1 MAIQENCKIVEHA
14 KLQNTIYL
22 IVLEAPQIAKEV
34 QCGQFLHIACGEG
47 NLLRRPISICTWQ
60 NDLIQI
66 VFQVKGK
73 GTQWLAERKVGDTL
87 DVLGSLG
94 HGFNLSALGN
104 RPIFIGGG
112 IGVPPM
118 LACVQTA
125 AHCETV
131 TPRAI
136 LGFRN
141 QNAVILEDDFK
152 PVCETFI
159 TTDDGSYS
167 RAGFVTD
174 VLTEKIGDVT
184 GIAACGSRPMLKAIA
199 QTAEKYN
206 IPCQVSLEERM
217 GCGIG
222 ACLVCAC
229 ALRGKNGTSHYGH
242 VCQDGPVFDAR
253 EVAW

>member
-1 MAIQENCKIVEHA
+1 MAIQENCKIIARA
-14 KLQNTIYL
+14 KLQDSIYL
-22 IVLEAPQIAKEV
+22 LALEAPQIAQEA

-60 NDLIQI
+60 EDFIRI

-73 GTQWLAERKVGDTL
+73 GTQWLAERKVGDML

-104 RPIFIGGG
+104 RPVFIGGG
-112 IGVPPM
+112 IGAPPM
-118 LACVQTA
+118 LACAQRA
-125 AHCETV
+125 ASYETV

-152 PVCETFI
+152 SVCETFI

-174 VLTEKIGDVT
+174 VLTEQITDAT
-184 GIAACGSRPMLKAIA
+184 GIAACGPRPMLKAIA
-199 QTAEKYN
+199 QIAQKYN
-206 IPCQVSLEERM
+206 TPCQVSLEERM

-229 ALRGKNGTSHYGH
+229 ALRKENGAEYYGH
-242 VCQDGPVFDAR
+242 VCQDGPVFDAK
-253 EVAW
+253 EVVW